1 MQFIL
6 KEPVFKFRELKSI
19 KSLNN
24 DFHFKELKKNGFTV
38 LKGFCKN
45 PEDAVNELENH
56 WNNKKAWQDE
66 VKSDTRLFGID
77 KKIKF
82 FKSFFL
88 KNQYL
93 LNFFKKYISPN
104 KISSFIMAN
113 KVIPKKNNIG
123 SGGNWHRDDKN
134 GRQLKFILY
143 LTDVKKN
150 NGGFNYIKY
159 THKPINRILY
169 SYKLGWNLNKYRF
182 VQEEV
187 DRLPNKY
194 QIVDVIGKAGD
205 LIIVD
210 TSGIHKGSPIKS
222 GKRIALTQYLWDSD
236 EIPDSFKKQ
245 LI

>member
-1 MQFIL
+1 MKFLI
-6 KEPVFKFRELKSI
+6 KEPVFKINELSNI

-24 DFHFKELKKNGFTV
+24 DRYFKELKKNGFTV

-45 PEDAVNELENH
+45 PEDVVRELENH
-56 WNNKKAWQDE
+56 WNNKRAWQDD

-77 KKIKF
+77 KKLEY

-93 LNFFKKYISPN
+93 LNFFKKYINPN

-113 KVIPKKNNIG
+113 KVVPKKNNIG

-169 SYKLGWNLNKYRF
+169 SLKLGWSFNKFRF
-182 VQEEV
+182 VKEEI
-187 DRLPNKY
+187 DCLPNKY
-194 QIVDVIGKAGD
+194 QIVDVTGKAGD

-210 TSGIHKGSPIKS
+210 TSGIHKGSPIRS
-222 GKRIALTQYLWDSD
+222 GERIAMTQYLWNSV
-236 EIPDSFKKQ
+236 EIPHTFKNQ